1 MKSKIIFHFFIFLF
15 GFFVGNLFPT
25 FFGHI
30 VGSITS
36 FFLLLILE
44 GFNFIGTCG
53 GRRLRLGPANAGTRD
68 VRGGPGWRNFGKG
81 RSYALRSLRHAAN
94 TGGVAGFAERSYAE
108 QGQNPRASFTNQSFA
123 ADQGPTGYAS
133 GPRSGFSSTNAQGQ
147 ASGSLQSPREVSTKT
162 LPHSVLLVSIFNS
175 LKIGILFGL
184 FVDAFKVGS

>member
-36 FFLLLILE
+36 LFLLLILE
-44 GFNFIGTCG
+44 GFNFIGTRG
-53 GRRLRLGPANAGTRD
+53 AGESVATAKPMQS
-68 VRGGPGWRNFGKG
+68 VAAPQQELRNFGKDKRG
-81 RSYALRSLRHAAN
+81 LSIHVGKEWLRR
-94 TGGVAGFAERSYAE
+94 GAERRYTE
-108 QGQNPRASFTNQSFA
+108 RSFA
-123 ADQGPTGYAS
+123 YAK
-133 GPRSGFSSTNAQGQ
+133 
-147 ASGSLQSPREVSTKT
+147 SPRNPGEIYTAASPYSNV
-162 LPHSVLLVSIFNS
+162 LVSIFNS

>member
-1 MKSKIIFHFFIFLF
+1 MGFMKSKIIFHFFIFLF

-44 GFNFIGTCG
+44 GFNFIG
-53 GRRLRLGPANAGTRD
+53 A
-68 VRGGPGWRNFGKG
+68 
-81 RSYALRSLRHAAN
+81 RS
-94 TGGVAGFAERSYAE
+94 
-108 QGQNPRASFTNQSFA
+108 
-123 ADQGPTGYAS
+123 S
-133 GPRSGFSSTNAQGQ
+133 GGQ
-147 ASGSLQSPREVSTKT
+147 ASGWQGGSRWLRPAVRIAGIRRAAISPPLPSFSKT
-162 LPHSVLLVSIFNS
+162 APYPLVLVSIFNS

>member
-15 GFFVGNLFPT
+15 GFFIGNLFPT

-44 GFNFIGTCG
+44 GFNFIGT
-53 GRRLRLGPANAGTRD
+53 RPRTSRE
-68 VRGGPGWRNFGKG
+68 
-81 RSYALRSLRHAAN
+81 RS
-94 TGGVAGFAERSYAE
+94 AGFAERSYALQRLRSPYE
-108 QGQNPRASFTNQSFA
+108 EVNPTRNFSGLWNAVMSMANSSAQAANKASNKRRNRSSDCAPLSEA
-123 ADQGPTGYAS
+123 AAKH
-133 GPRSGFSSTNAQGQ
+133 
-147 ASGSLQSPREVSTKT
+147 SPVI
-162 LPHSVLLVSIFNS
+162 LVSIFNS

>member
-36 FFLLLILE
+36 LFLLLILE
-44 GFNFIGTCG
+44 GFNFIGTRG
-53 GRRLRLGPANAGTRD
+53 AGES
-68 VRGGPGWRNFGKG
+68 VAAPQQELRNFGKDKRG
-81 RSYALRSLRHAAN
+81 LSIHAGKEWLRR
-94 TGGVAGFAERSYAE
+94 GAERRYTE
-108 QGQNPRASFTNQSFA
+108 RSFA
-123 ADQGPTGYAS
+123 YAK
-133 GPRSGFSSTNAQGQ
+133 
-147 ASGSLQSPREVSTKT
+147 SPRNPGEIYTAASPYSNV
-162 LPHSVLLVSIFNS
+162 LVSIFNS

>member
-44 GFNFIGTCG
+44 GFNFIGTRGREDLPNYNKDNFGSEAG
-53 GRRLRLGPANAGTRD
+53 GRASQSRGLESGLG
-68 VRGGPGWRNFGKG
+68 GKG
-81 RSYALRSLRHAAN
+81 YAAGPNAATNARATLTPTPPLVGLGYVYMKPLRSQR
-94 TGGVAGFAERSYAE
+94 EIY
-108 QGQNPRASFTNQSFA
+108 PK
-123 ADQGPTGYAS
+123 D
-133 GPRSGFSSTNAQGQ
+133 
-147 ASGSLQSPREVSTKT
+147 SPYSIV
-162 LPHSVLLVSIFNS
+162 LVSIFNS